1 MKYIIKQ
8 KNRIEC
14 ISRNGDYHGFFTI
27 KNVDIVL
34 SAKNP
39 RDLEVLMKFRHKI
52 EEHIVDYLNSKSYR
66 KNYHDGSYFLF
77 ILLDFFYF
85 CFIN

>member
-8 KNRIEC
+8 KNRVEC

-27 KNVDIVL
+27 KNIDIVL

-52 EEHIVDYLNSKSYR
+52 EEHIVDYLNAKSYR
-66 KNYHDGSYFLF
+66 KDK
-77 ILLDFFYF
+77 DD
-85 CFIN
+85 

>member
-8 KNRIEC
+8 KNRVEC
-14 ISRNGDYHGFFTI
+14 ITRNGDYHGFFTI

-52 EEHIVDYLNSKSYR
+52 EEQIVDYLNAKSYR
-66 KNYHDGSYFLF
+66 KDNE
-77 ILLDFFYF
+77 
-85 CFIN
+85 

>member
-8 KNRIEC
+8 KNRVEC

-52 EEHIVDYLNSKSYR
+52 EEQICLIEHVNRNIMP
-66 KNYHDGSYFLF
+66 
-77 ILLDFFYF
+77 I
-85 CFIN
+85 IT

>member
-1 MKYIIKQ
+1 MKYIIRQ

-27 KNVDIVL
+27 KNIDIVL

-52 EEHIVDYLNSKSYR
+52 EEQIVDYLNFKSYR
-66 KNYHDGSYFLF
+66 KDKDN
-77 ILLDFFYF
+77 
-85 CFIN
+85 

>member
-8 KNRIEC
+8 KNRVEC

-39 RDLEVLMKFRHKI
+39 RDLEFRHKI
-52 EEHIVDYLNSKSYR
+52 EEQIVDYSNAKSYR
-66 KNYHDGSYFLF
+66 KDK
-77 ILLDFFYF
+77 DD
-85 CFIN
+85 

>member
-8 KNRIEC
+8 KNRVEC

-52 EEHIVDYLNSKSYR
+52 EEQLVDYLNAKSYR
-66 KNYHDGSYFLF
+66 KDK
-77 ILLDFFYF
+77 DD
-85 CFIN
+85 